1 MDRLVFTSLGSITN
15 QTHIRA
21 QITNNLAN
29 VSTVGFKQSFAVAS
43 ESVNVQGQ
51 GFSTRTSLETIG
63 QDVIN
68 LKPGVSNR
76 TGRAKDR

>member
-15 QTHIRA
+15 QTHVRA

-43 ESVNVQGQ
+43 QSVDVQGE
-51 GFSTRTSLETIG
+51 GFTTFHRHLVCLYPVLCIG
-63 QDVIN
+63 
-68 LKPGVSNR
+68 PAVSD
-76 TGRAKDR
+76 GDQ

>member
-15 QTHIRA
+15 QTHVRA

-43 ESVNVQGQ
+43 QSVDVQGEASQ
-51 GFSTRTSLETIG
+51 LER
-63 QDVIN
+63 
-68 LKPGVSNR
+68 P
-76 TGRAKDR
+76 